1 MKTET
6 IGISEFKANCL
17 KLVARVHKTR
27 RPLIITKRGKPLA
40 TINVFQEEKPKPFY
54 GSMKGKIT
62 ILGDIVGPIF
72 DEGDFQGDPLLY

>member
-6 IGISEFKANCL
+6 IGISEFKTNCL

-40 TINVFQEEKPKPFY
+40 TINVFKEEKPKSAY
-54 GSMKGKIT
+54 GCMKGTIT
-62 ILGDIVGPIF
+62 ILGDIMSPVF
-72 DEGDFQGDPLLY
+72 DEEDFPGDPLI